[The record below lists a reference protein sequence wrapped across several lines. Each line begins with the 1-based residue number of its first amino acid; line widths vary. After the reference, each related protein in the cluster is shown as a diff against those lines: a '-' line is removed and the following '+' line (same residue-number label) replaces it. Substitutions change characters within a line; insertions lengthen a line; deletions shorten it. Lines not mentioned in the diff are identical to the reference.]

1 MSQVTF
7 SDVEYSNRKRKTK
20 REEFLDRD
28 EQNASPKSE
37 RRRMKKLLER
47 SRWKTRAAKQTLV
60 KKDKSRLKNMKSMQL
75 SNTFDRFQAAVR
87 TVRFS
92 DNGR

>member
-1 MSQVTF
+1 MGLQKILNTF
-7 SDVEYSNRKRKTK
+7 KI
-20 REEFLDRD
+20 RD

-37 RRRMKKLLER
+37 RRRMKKPLER
-47 SRWKTRAAKQTLV
+47 SRRKTRTAKQTLV

-75 SNTFDRFQAAVR
+75 SNMFERFQATVR

-92 DNGR
+92 DNSS